1 MSEGAAAVR
10 EPGPVATPL
19 AGGFAIVRG
28 SLAEVRFATAAAD
41 AGLVLPTAPCTY
53 VRSSEH
59 SIYWLGPDEWLLA
72 AFAAGPGWQP
82 PSLAAGAVVDV
93 SGTYVG
99 WRLTGQNVRQVLQH
113 VTSYDV
119 HPRVFPPGRCASTVF
134 AKATALIAAE
144 EQGAFVVLVRR
155 SYGHYVQRYLAAV
168 GEEYGIEFHAPAG

>member
-1 MSEGAAAVR
+1 MSESAAAVR
-10 EPGPVATPL
+10 EPGLVATPL

-53 VRSSEH
+53 VQSGEH

-72 AFAAGPGWQP
+72 YAAGPSWQP
-82 PSLAAGAVVDV
+82 PALAAGAVVDV
-93 SGTYVG
+93 SGAYVG
-99 WRLTGQNVRQVLQH
+99 WRLTGQHVRQVLQH

-134 AKATALIAAE
+134 AKAAALIAAE
-144 EQGAFVVLVRR
+144 EQGAFAVLVRR
-155 SYGHYVQRYLAAV
+155 SYGHYVQRYVTAV
-168 GEEYGIEFHAPAG
+168 GEEHGIEFLAPSG